1 MTNAMDA
8 PGPMD
13 RIAQDIEEAV
23 RRIGRHRTMLAQMTA
38 VQVQALSELKGLLKM
53 AGGLAAGG
61 TTPAEVDEE
70 IRVMALVG
78 DLISGRAGLPA
89 GPARPTPKVLL
100 VDDDPTTRNLIS
112 HFLRKENF
120 IVDKAAGGSDGLA
133 KARSGRPDLLILDA
147 AVPGM
152 GGFELLSLLKKDPAT
167 SRIPVLMLSSLD
179 EEGAVVKSLDEGA
192 DYVIKPFS
200 PRILVAKIKKTLKDA
215 RRHAVDHRPL

>member
-1 MTNAMDA
+1 M
-8 PGPMD
+8 G
-13 RIAQDIEEAV
+13 RLAQDIEDAV
-23 RRIGRHRTMLAQMTA
+23 RRIGRHRTMLAQMA
-38 VQVQALSELKGLLKM
+38 EVQVQALNELKGLLKA

-70 IRVMALVG
+70 IRATALGG
-78 DLISGRAGLPA
+78 DLISGRAGRPA
-89 GPARPTPKVLL
+89 GPGRPTPKVLL

-112 HFLRKENF
+112 HFLRKQDF

-133 KARSGRPDLLILDA
+133 KARSGRPDLLIVDA

-152 GGFELLSLLKKDPAT
+152 NAFEFLSLLKKDPET

-179 EEGAVVKSLDEGA
+179 EEEDIVKSLDEGA

-200 PRILVAKIKKTLKDA
+200 PRVLIAKIKKTLRKG
-215 RRHAVDHRPL
+215 